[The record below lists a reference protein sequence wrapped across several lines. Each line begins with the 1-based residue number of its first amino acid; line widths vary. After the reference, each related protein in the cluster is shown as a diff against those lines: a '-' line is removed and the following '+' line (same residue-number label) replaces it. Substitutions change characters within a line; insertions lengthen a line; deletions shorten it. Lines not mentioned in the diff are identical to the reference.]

1 MKKKTKIFLLTS
13 LSLVLGACSFGGQ
26 AANTE
31 TYKAEV
37 DDLEDIIFYEASN
50 RENTLSFTNETL
62 EIKFNSL
69 DIKPWMEP
77 NKLEETESGL
87 LVVENY
93 QVAVDGDTYT
103 VTGDGFEMVLQKIG
117 PRTLKSNDEVR
128 FLTDQDL

>member
-1 MKKKTKIFLLTS
+1 MKKITKIFLLSS

-31 TYKAEV
+31 KYKAEV
-37 DDLEDIIFYEASN
+37 DDLQNIIFYEESN
-50 RENTLSFTNETL
+50 RENTLSFSNETL

-87 LVVENY
+87 LIIENY
-93 QVAVDGDTYT
+93 HVEVDGDTYT
-103 VTGDGFEMVLQKIG
+103 VTGDDFKMLLQKIG
-117 PRTLKSNDEVR
+117 PRTLKSNDGVR
-128 FLTDQDL
+128 FLTDQEL